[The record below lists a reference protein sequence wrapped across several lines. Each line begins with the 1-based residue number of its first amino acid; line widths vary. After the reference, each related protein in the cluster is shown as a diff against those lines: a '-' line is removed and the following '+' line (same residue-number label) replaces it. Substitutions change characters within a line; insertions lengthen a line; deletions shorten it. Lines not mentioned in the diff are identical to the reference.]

1 MCREMITMPLRIVA
15 CTTRLGVRLTEDVVG
30 VALSVTRRLIE
41 AAVPGEPQRAA
52 PSGRGETGGVRV
64 GVIIASPPST
74 SETTPDRPP
83 ADAAPD
89 AARGGEGRISP
100 VTTQAS
106 AAEASSK
113 APSVRS
119 SALPVTE
126 PRPAS
131 PPMHVSEELRF
142 VEAFAEPGAEDGA
155 GAEVHIKEPW
165 NGYAHMT
172 ANEIIARLADATREQ
187 IAAVMLY
194 ERVHR
199 RRRTVLAAAERQLRA
214 ATTASSRHVAAVD
227 GSRRSGSGT
236 SR

>member
-15 CTTRLGVRLTEDVVG
+15 CTTRLGVRLTEEVVG

-52 PSGRGETGGVRV
+52 PGGGETGGVSV
-64 GVIIASPPST
+64 GVIIPSPPST
-74 SETTPDRPP
+74 
-83 ADAAPD
+83 
-89 AARGGEGRISP
+89 
-100 VTTQAS
+100 QAS
-106 AAEASSK
+106 APGASSK
-113 APSVRS
+113 APSVPS
-119 SALPVTE
+119 SAVPVTE

-131 PPMHVSEELRF
+131 PPTHVSEELRF
-142 VEAFAEPGAEDGA
+142 VEAFAEPGAEEGA
-155 GAEVHIKEPW
+155 GAEVHVKEPW

-172 ANEIIARLADATREQ
+172 ADEIIARLTDASREE

-199 RRRTVLAAAERQLRA
+199 HRRTVLATAERQLRQ
-214 ATTASSRHVAAVD
+214 ATPGSSRHVTAVD

-236 SR
+236 SQ